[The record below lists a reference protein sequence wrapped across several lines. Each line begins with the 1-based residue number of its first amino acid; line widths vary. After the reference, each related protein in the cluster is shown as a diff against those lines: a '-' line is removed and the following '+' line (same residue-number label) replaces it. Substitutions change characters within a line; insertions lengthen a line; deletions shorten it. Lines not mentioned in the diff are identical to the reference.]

1 MTTTW
6 ETLKEKGNLEF
17 KNKNYQTAIQIY
29 TDAITLCPDQEVLYA
44 NRALCYKSL
53 SNYRQALND
62 INKALNINPK
72 SVKNLKRKYELLV
85 ILGNFPE
92 AEQVIQKCCVFE
104 PKEYTHIND
113 LGRAKA
119 LTKQFNSFYDAFHTE
134 NYSKAEELGK
144 ELINACPGNT
154 DFKIAYLDSIVSNNK
169 LTEGHTF
176 YTTKLN
182 ENERSQDEAIYIMCK
197 SFYYEGNYEKA
208 RGALKKLL
216 NRVNDNQKYNK
227 LYQTINHV
235 EKEKAIAN
243 DLFKEGKLDEA
254 IEAYTKLIEIDPKN
268 NNFNSTIYANKALCK
283 FYKYNLT
290 Y

>member
-6 ETLKEKGNLEF
+6 ETLKEKGNIEF
-17 KNKNYQTAIQIY
+17 KNKNYQSAIQIY
-29 TDAITLCPDQEVLYA
+29 SDAISLSPDQEVLYA
-44 NRALCYKSL
+44 NRSLCYKSL
-53 SNYRQALND
+53 LNYRQALND
-62 INKALNINPK
+62 VNKALNINPK

-92 AEQVIQKCCVFE
+92 AEQVMQKCCAFE

-113 LGRAKA
+113 LGRAKT
-119 LTKQFNSFYDAFHTE
+119 LTTQFNSFYDAYHSE
-134 NYSKAEELGK
+134 NYVKAEELGK

-154 DFKIAYLDSIVSNNK
+154 DFKVAYLDSLVSNNK

-176 YTTKLN
+176 YTTKLS
-182 ENERSQDEAIYIMCK
+182 ETERAQDEAIFIMCK

-208 RGALKKLL
+208 KGALKRLL
-216 NRVNDNQKYNK
+216 QRVNDNQKYNK
-227 LYQTINHV
+227 LFQNINHV

-254 IEAYTKLIEIDPKN
+254 IEAYTKLVDIDPKN
-268 NNFNSTIYANKALCK
+268 RIFNSTIYANRALCK
-283 FYKYNLT
+283 
-290 Y
+290 